1 MTDATVDR
9 RKLLLGMGA
18 AGGAL
23 ATLAVPSPAMAAER
37 HRDVTGSWLVKVT
50 GQTVPPYR
58 AVWSFADGGVLI
70 SSDQRQTGQGGET
83 AGHQT
88 SGQGVWESDRR
99 LGFRAKYVKWGSTP
113 DVMHFAMLVHEFSGS
128 LDVGL
133 NAFDVTGTLTII
145 AAATGQ
151 VLTTDGF
158 TAHGD
163 RMVLA

>member
-1 MTDATVDR
+1 
-9 RKLLLGMGA
+9 
-18 AGGAL
+18 
-23 ATLAVPSPAMAAER
+23 
-37 HRDVTGSWLVKVT
+37 
-50 GQTVPPYR
+50 
-58 AVWSFADGGVLI
+58 
-70 SSDQRQTGQGGET
+70 
-83 AGHQT
+83 
-88 SGQGVWESDRR
+88 
-99 LGFRAKYVKWGSTP
+99 
-113 DVMHFAMLVHEFSGS
+113 MLVHEFSGS